1 MVTIYFQRATENEP
15 DVTIMDVPRDGK
27 TLADMVQER
36 IESGSTVMTDE
47 HTAYRS
53 LNERGYDHHTINH
66 GEGEYASGERNEIH
80 TNNCECRIGLLKW
93 WLKKHRGVSKWYL
106 AYYVKS
112 FQFVH
117 NHRHYG
123 LNGRFVVTLAMVLDR
138 FEGRQA

>member
-1 MVTIYFQRATENEP
+1 M
-15 DVTIMDVPRDGK
+15 
-27 TLADMVQER
+27 
-36 IESGSTVMTDE
+36 
-47 HTAYRS
+47 
-53 LNERGYDHHTINH
+53 
-66 GEGEYASGERNEIH
+66 H
-80 TNNCECRIGLLKW
+80 TNNCECRIGLLEW

-106 AYYVKS
+106 AFYIKS